1 MNKVQ
6 KQTKVSNEGDG
17 YAVTAWGVVENGKVV
32 PWKWG
37 VVENGKG
44 IPWNIYP
51 TRELARQ
58 EQKELTGWDDD
69 NRYSVRKLEIR
80 VVEGR

>member
-1 MNKVQ
+1 MNKAQ

-32 PWKWG
+32 PW
-37 VVENGKG
+37 
-44 IPWNIYP
+44 NIHP

>member
-1 MNKVQ
+1 MNKAQ

-32 PWKWG
+32 PWD
-37 VVENGKG
+37 
-44 IPWNIYP
+44 IHP
-51 TRELARQ
+51 TREIARQ
-58 EQKELTGWDDD
+58 EQKERARWGGDKK
-69 NRYSVRKLEIR
+69 YSVRKLEIR